1 MNSTN
6 QNTQFIPILI
16 TNYDGLTKSHGKSNN
31 TGQIYEKRATIS
43 LMKAGNVNL
52 ISENDITDDA
62 LKNITPYRI
71 LNGSSCTTIIG
82 IYNLTQLDHVGGTA
96 DIRLLLSNK
105 KTLDLSITLY
115 KTKKLTK
122 CIRNPSG
129 TLYGLCKTEELEEA
143 NLEAYKNAVELRK
156 YARGSEP
163 SKLWKRFRC
172 VVTKT
177 FCTLMAEQ
185 ASNKW
190 NALPLEVRRGQTCT
204 LLDLDDKLN
213 TKSNGIL
220 FYNNK
225 KSRTEHLFK
234 WSVKI
239 YIDDYLNTFSRG
251 IYIYHGKSEKDWI
264 MRTQVK
270 YNNGIIE
277 GMSSKIDVE
286 KWKIRPSKN
295 YLSSW
300 NCVANLQKI
309 FKLEPLVLD

>member
-1 MNSTN
+1 M
-6 QNTQFIPILI
+6 L
-16 TNYDGLTKSHGKSNN
+16 G
-31 TGQIYEKRATIS
+31 A
-43 LMKAGNVNL
+43 NL

-62 LKNITPYRI
+62 HKNTMPYSI
-71 LNGSSCTTIIG
+71 LNGINCTTIIG
-82 IYNLTQLDHVGGTA
+82 IYNLTQLDNVGGTA

-129 TLYGLCKTEELEEA
+129 ALYGLCKTEELKKE

-156 YARGSEP
+156 DARGSEP
-163 SKLWKRFRC
+163 SKRWKRFKC
-172 VVTKT
+172 AATIN
-177 FCTLMAEQ
+177 FCSLMAEQ

-190 NALPLEVRRGQTCT
+190 NALPLKVRMEKMYT
-204 LLDLDDKLN
+204 LLDLEDKLN
-213 TKSNGIL
+213 NDLNTKADGIL
-220 FYNNK
+220 FYNK
-225 KSRTEHLFK
+225 KKRKIEHMFS

-239 YIDDYLNTFSRG
+239 DLSDYLKTYSCG
-251 IYIYHGKSEKDWI
+251 IYIYHGTEKDWI
-264 MRTQVK
+264 LKTQVK

-300 NCVANLQKI
+300 NCVADLNKI